1 MSGFFISLLGFVRV
15 CQVLGVG
22 TRKGEVSDLKMLV
35 GRSGF
40 VKERFAKKPE
50 RELALTNLSSLSV
63 SQHLWDLK

>member
-1 MSGFFISLLGFVRV
+1 M
-15 CQVLGVG
+15 LGVG

-50 RELALTNLSSLSV
+50 RELALTNLSGLSV